1 MNPSG
6 SEPIIKNESD
16 LLSNTGSER
25 AEKARALA
33 LKAIAR
39 ALELSD
45 SRRIIRDKVS
55 VNGVEL
61 KIGDLRFNLETFK
74 NLYVLGGGKASGA
87 MAEALEEILGERITD
102 GIINIPKG
110 TKNLYSTRRIVLH
123 EASHPVPDEDGVL
136 GTRKILELAEKA
148 GENDLIICLISGG
161 GSSLMPQPRDGV
173 SLEDKKKITNDLLR
187 CGATINEINAVRK
200 HISDFKGGWLAKKAY
215 PATVVS
221 LLLSDVVG
229 DPLDVIASGP
239 TVPDTTTFGDAI
251 SILKKYNIW
260 EKVPS
265 SIQNLL
271 LDGTRGVE
279 PETPKKGDKV
289 FEKVHNLVIGS
300 NRAACLAAKDELERN
315 SVKTLF
321 LTSYMEGEA
330 REVGTFLGTLI
341 REIVNSG
348 NPLSRPCAL
357 ISGGETT
364 VTVVGKGKG
373 GRNQELALAASLKI
387 KGLDG
392 GVLASVNTDGVDGPT
407 DAAGAIVDGYTIKR
421 AEEKNLDPIEFLL
434 NNDSYTFFSK
444 LGDLIFTGPT
454 GTNVTDIAVI
464 VVV

>member
-1 MNPSG
+1 LTF
-6 SEPIIKNESD
+6 D
-16 LLSNTGSER
+16 
-25 AEKARALA
+25 
-33 LKAIAR
+33 
-39 ALELSD
+39 
-45 SRRIIRDKVS
+45 
-55 VNGVEL
+55 
-61 KIGDLRFNLETFK
+61 LETFK
-74 NLYVLGGGKASGA
+74 NIYVLGGGKASGA
-87 MAEALEEILGERITD
+87 MAEALENVLGEWITD
-102 GIINIPKG
+102 GIINIPRG
-110 TKNLYSTRRIVLH
+110 TKSLYSTRKIVLH
-123 EASHPVPDEDGVL
+123 EASHPVPNEDGVL

-173 SLEDKKKITNDLLR
+173 SLEDKKKITNELLR

-200 HISDFKGGWLAKKAY
+200 HISNFKGGWLAKKAY

-260 EKVPS
+260 GKVPS
-265 SIQNLL
+265 SIRSLL
-271 LDGTRGVE
+271 LDGARGAE
-279 PETPKKGDKV
+279 PETPKKGDRV

-300 NRAACLAAKDELERN
+300 NRAACLAAKDELDRN
-315 SVKTLF
+315 GLKTIF

-341 REIVNSG
+341 REIMNSG

-364 VTVVGKGKG
+364 VTVVGDGKG

-387 KGLDG
+387 RGLDG
-392 GVLASVNTDGVDGPT
+392 SVLASVNTDGVDGPT
-407 DAAGAIVDGYTIKR
+407 DAAGAIVDGDTIRR
-421 AEEKNLDPIEFLL
+421 AEEKGLDPIGFLL

-444 LGDLIFTGPT
+444 LGDLIITGPT